1 MCVTGGIAGD
11 LNIGIG
17 FTPKEMWN
25 SMANE
30 GNVFPAQHKGRSVKE
45 QARPGEAKL
54 C

>member
-17 FTPKEMWN
+17 FTPKEIGN
-25 SMANE
+25 SMTNE
-30 GNVFPAQHKGRSVKE
+30 DNVFPEQHKRMSVKE
-45 QARPGEAKL
+45 QARPCQAKL

>member
-11 LNIGIG
+11 LNIGTG
-17 FTPKEMWN
+17 LTPNEMGN

-30 GNVFPAQHKGRSVKE
+30 DNVFPAQHKQRSVKE
-45 QARPGEAKL
+45 QARPCQAKL